1 MGDAVRDSFIHT
13 HTHTYTSSKPPS
25 TTFTFLQKKKI
36 VANLRNLSRV
46 LVLLMAW
53 PFSPTSQQT
62 SLCFTRLDRGRKE
75 TEVLF
80 TEQSSMTVPYGNVC
94 LLVCL
99 SFSLSVCLKP
109 WLLIH
114 QCFSPPACTSVR
126 SHASLGSEFPFSPPF
141 PSINLSYFI
150 LPSLPSQVESTVWK
164 MSWLYSSK
172 ERSENFFFPSKR
184 VLQILLLTN
193 TCWLLSLFLSAE
205 EKYETGYHTRV

>member
-1 MGDAVRDSFIHT
+1 MFSFH
-13 HTHTYTSSKPPS
+13 
-25 TTFTFLQKKKI
+25 QKI
-36 VANLRNLSRV
+36 IANLCNLSPV
-46 LVLLMAW
+46 LMLLMAW
-53 PFSPTSQQT
+53 PFYPTSKQN

-80 TEQSSMTVPYGNVC
+80 TEQSSMTIPYGNVC

-114 QCFSPPACTSVR
+114 QHFSPPACTSAH

-150 LPSLPSQVESTVWK
+150 YLLCPLRLSQQ
-164 MSWLYSSK
+164 
-172 ERSENFFFPSKR
+172 SEN
-184 VLQILLLTN
+184 VMILQLKITFRK
-193 TCWLLSLFLSAE
+193 LFLFNLKPEYS
-205 EKYETGYHTRV
+205 YSHGFSTSLLMSFIHL